1 MPKTNATVEQRL
13 ARLEKEVVQLKAV
26 VGQRRTTKK
35 TPWWQEV
42 SGTFKDDPAFAEI
55 CRLGAEIRR
64 RQRKP

>member
-1 MPKTNATVEQRL
+1 MPKTNTSGERRL
-13 ARLEKEVVQLKAV
+13 ARLEKEVEQLKVV
-26 VGQRRTTKK
+26 VGQLRTTNK

-42 SGTFKDDPAFAEI
+42 SGAFKRDPAFAEI

>member
-13 ARLEKEVVQLKAV
+13 ARLEKEVEQLKAV
-26 VGQRRTTKK
+26 VGQGRTTKK

-42 SGTFKDDPAFAEI
+42 YGAFKDDPSFAEI